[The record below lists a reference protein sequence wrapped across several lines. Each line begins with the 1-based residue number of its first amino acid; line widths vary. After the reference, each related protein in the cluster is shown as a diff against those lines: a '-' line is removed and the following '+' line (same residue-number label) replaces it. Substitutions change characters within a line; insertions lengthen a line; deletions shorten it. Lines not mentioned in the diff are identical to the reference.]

1 MTLPIA
7 LNLTGMDEV
16 ESDQGTQVK
25 AIAMCA
31 GALKQ
36 ARVWRADVHLLT
48 EKPFAALQ
56 VSPSRTLASFLS
68 ESQVKEELRL
78 MMSLANRAPSLAL
91 DAGIEVSVG
100 GSSHWSAQVAYE
112 LDGIILSLPLIASWK
127 TTSLHA
133 LVSQVSDTGEIF
145 EEGVDVE
152 NVYDIDS
159 CVEHAQVIQ
168 SRGRGLPSGGAS
180 EVWQRRGELFPS
192 LTFLRRVEADL
203 LKVSASGGGISQ
215 IFNRLVSIN
224 GSAQQWAVGGVVYPV
239 WGSKVTNESETRRAD
254 CQFSDDQGESRVYE
268 IHARYTPGA
277 GRIHFRLIEE
287 SRMVEVAYIGLK
299 IGR

>member
-7 LNLTGMDEV
+7 LSLTGVDEV
-16 ESDQGTQVK
+16 EFDQDAQVK

-48 EKPFAALQ
+48 ERPFAELQ
-56 VSPSRTLASFLS
+56 VSPGRTLVSFLS
-68 ESQVKEELRL
+68 ESHVKEELRL

-100 GSSHWSAQVAYE
+100 GRSHWAAQVAYE
-112 LDGIILSLPLIASWK
+112 RDGIILTLPLLALWK

-133 LVSQVSDTGEIF
+133 LVSQVSDVGEIF
-145 EEGVDVE
+145 EEEVYVE
-152 NVYDIDS
+152 NVYDVDS
-159 CVEHAQVIQ
+159 CVEHRQVIQ

-180 EVWQRRGELFPS
+180 EVWKRRGELFPS
-192 LTFLRRVEADL
+192 LKFLRRVESDL
-203 LKVSASGGGISQ
+203 LKVAASGGGISQ

-224 GSAQQWAVGGVVYPV
+224 GSAQQWAMGGVAYPV

-254 CQFSDDQGESRVYE
+254 CQFSDDNGDNRVYE

-287 SRMVEVAYIGLK
+287 FRMVEVAYIGLK